1 MHLSRLMAFSLM
13 VPALAIPAVA
23 QSSPSDQPGASAPL
37 FSAPNPKMDSRNRLP
52 VLSAKPRITYGF
64 GDGLGRI
71 QGVGSAIAPMQPR
84 QFKLNMRNL
93 TLQLLKRKAF
103 EIASA
108 DVAPGIPAR
117 GCYTVR
123 TYRFERDA
131 PASDATSFKGSYSC
145 APAAQ
150 FQATHIVG
158 P

>member
-1 MHLSRLMAFSLM
+1 LFSAPKAKGDSRSR
-13 VPALAIPAVA
+13 VPALA
-23 QSSPSDQPGASAPL
+23 
-37 FSAPNPKMDSRNRLP
+37 
-52 VLSAKPRITYGF
+52 AKPFIVN
-64 GDGLGRI
+64 GLGEA
-71 QGVGSAIAPMQPR
+71 QDVGRAILPAQPR

-117 GCYTVR
+117 CCYTVR

-150 FQATHIVG
+150 FQAKHIVG